1 MATHTEEWSLSAA
14 SGRSDFQATVGAVP
28 YGIISGT
35 EKRDVSNMLDL
46 LALADTPF
54 INKVGWGPESGGL
67 CIEWISEDLG
77 PGVVTNSVAHESD
90 ANSITIGTI
99 DGLSAA
105 NAAYQLK
112 KGSVL
117 YVFNSTDVTHGMLA
131 IASYESGLLTG
142 VTTAIA
148 GTGFADIGTIPAG
161 TPWYILGHHVN
172 EGSKPIAQS
181 PRQRAITTNNFTIL
195 RQDVA
200 ISGSMQSTDMY
211 AIGREDKHQ
220 ILMRMKELQRQ
231 REMVSLYSTYSARSN
246 AEASTMYGVL
256 GFLINQSGTHIDK
269 TTRVLTETAF
279 NDVVGTLWDYGA
291 SNLAVFGA
299 RPNIAKFT
307 QWDKNRI
314 RTSVNEGKG
323 GGHITSY
330 LSEAGVEVD
339 LYPMRKNAPRNL
351 LFILDTSKIR
361 LRAKKGRKGFMEK
374 LGKMGDGEDWQIIS
388 EFSLEMKGY
397 NLRQHGM
404 FSSLDQST

>member
-1 MATHTEEWSLSAA
+1 MATSMTEWSLSAA
-14 SGRSDFQATVGAVP
+14 TGRGDFQGTVSAVP
-28 YGIISGT
+28 YGIVSGT
-35 EKRDVSNMLDL
+35 EKRDVSDMLDL

-54 INKVGWGPESGGL
+54 INKVGWGPESGGV
-67 CIEWISEDLG
+67 CIEWLSEDLG
-77 PGVVTNSVAHESD
+77 PGVVVNAVEHQSD

-99 DGLSAA
+99 DGLTAA
-105 NAAYQLK
+105 NAAYQIQ
-112 KGSVL
+112 KGSIL
-117 YVFNSTDVTHGMLA
+117 YVFSSVDLVHGLLA
-131 IASYESGLLTG
+131 VCSYESGLLTG
-142 VTTAIA
+142 VTTTVA
-148 GTGFADIGTIPAG
+148 GTGMTAIGTIPVG

-172 EGSKPIAQS
+172 EGSKPLDAH

-200 ISGSMQSTDMY
+200 ISGSMQATDMY

-231 REMVSLYSTYSARSN
+231 REMVSLYSSYSARSTSD
-246 AEASTMYGVL
+246 ASTMFGVL
-256 GFLINQSGTHIDK
+256 GFLLSQTGTHIDK

-291 SNLAVFGA
+291 GRLSVFAA
-299 RPNIAKFT
+299 RPLTAKFT

-339 LYPMRKNAPRNL
+339 LYPLRKNAPRNL
-351 LFILDTSKIR
+351 MYVLDTSKIK
-361 LRAKKGRKGFMEK
+361 LRAKKGRKGFMQK
-374 LGKMGDGEDWQIIS
+374 LGLMGDSEDWQILS

-397 NLRQHGM
+397 NLRQHGL
-404 FSSLDQST
+404 FSSLTA